1 MTKDQII
8 AIICE
13 NTTAATLDEAI
24 DVYYGIFGYIDHSHH
39 DRDDVLFD
47 IEEAQQRGDTAC
59 AVND

>member
-8 AIICE
+8 TIIRE
-13 NTTAATLDEAI
+13 NTTATTIEEAI
-24 DVYYGIFGYIDHSHH
+24 DVYYAIFGYIDTSHH

-47 IEEAQQRGDTAC
+47 LEEARQRGDTTC